1 MTKQTAETVEEVL
14 RDELTRGDAMI
25 ASARPILRHLLAN
38 DDSGLF
44 SDELVARVRGMVL
57 SVAEQMLF
65 AQAAAAEAR
74 DAPAY
79 VVRREDDLA
88 AALFEDTAFLSH
100 VHALTVEAQL
110 VERLQGRNGVD
121 PVLTPLVQELVGSA
135 DAGMAGL
142 AMAVLAAQARFQQ
155 QVRRMELPVR
165 ELPGDLF
172 HKALV
177 IMRSQAG
184 GEDDRAAEAAERQL
198 RSLYQEG
205 AGRLGLIARLIMGMG
220 QDATRALAID
230 HAGLGL
236 FATAL
241 SMASGQER
249 DLVLLSFAE
258 RRHARLALSLRAAG
272 LMQQATVEQFLL
284 LHPDRALPDGFE
296 ILGADRA
303 VALLAASGPEAAA
316 F

>member
-1 MTKQTAETVEEVL
+1 
-14 RDELTRGDAMI
+14 
-25 ASARPILRHLLAN
+25 
-38 DDSGLF
+38 
-44 SDELVARVRGMVL
+44 
-57 SVAEQMLF
+57 
-65 AQAAAAEAR
+65 
-74 DAPAY
+74 
-79 VVRREDDLA
+79 
-88 AALFEDTAFLSH
+88 
-100 VHALTVEAQL
+100 
-110 VERLQGRNGVD
+110 
-121 PVLTPLVQELVGSA
+121 
-135 DAGMAGL
+135 
-142 AMAVLAAQARFQQ
+142 
-155 QVRRMELPVR
+155 
-165 ELPGDLF
+165 
-172 HKALV
+172 
-177 IMRSQAG
+177 
-184 GEDDRAAEAAERQL
+184 
-198 RSLYQEG
+198 
-205 AGRLGLIARLIMGMG
+205 MG

-303 VALLAASGPEAAA
+303 VALLAASGPEPAA